1 MIWLVTTS
9 TTSTLLWSSTI
20 VSVICISIVVPI
32 VVVVVA
38 ETSLSTLSQLSS
50 AVGSVVVPVVRP
62 SLTSILTSN
71 NCEDDTEKHDIQK
84 KLHGDQFV
92 VGQVSGT
99 EILLL

>member
-20 VSVICISIVVPI
+20 VSAICISIVAPI
-32 VVVVVA
+32 VVVVA

-50 AVGSVVVPVVRP
+50 AVGSVVVPIVRP
-62 SLTSILTSN
+62 SLPSILTSN

>member
-32 VVVVVA
+32 VVVVA